1 MKGGKR
7 IKKGKDQTKSGKGE
21 EEREAREG
29 GGGGR
34 GEDSKNYRLTDLFR
48 LPCLPD
54 FPPLPSRL

>member
-34 GEDSKNYRLTDLFR
+34 GEDSKNYRLTDLISST
-48 LPCLPD
+48 
-54 FPPLPSRL
+54 LPS